1 MVEKQLPVIDGRILG
16 WTISTLGDDDSLE
29 KFFEAMPGFF
39 DSEKVKD
46 IRNQLPYNML
56 RDALAGFLGRTLSS
70 ETIIDSVK
78 FRRLG
83 IFMNTI
89 SLVGEDRISSIF
101 ESFLSKRWDLA
112 LQTIEVAHTLERW
125 CNSNYERTALFSR
138 CTVARILGM
147 VLERDDR
154 WVEFAACISGLSER
168 DLRDTA
174 KTNDNLCLAALIDF
188 CRQANHSHEWKI
200 VNPFGRFNI
209 RNALPRLQH
218 DFCMLWNEFVDKAR
232 IHGDP
237 HSTPVRILCSIREL
251 YAALHP
257 GAASTEIL
265 QFTDLGFIM
274 LQPSSYPQ
282 CNNAAHRHLPE
293 IGHARDVNSRASSL
307 PNQPDDP
314 PHSLAYRPRSRD
326 PTVTRQ
332 LEVKQEGIIT
342 SPRLSS
348 EPTSPG
354 EITERSQEAPTTT
367 SPALLAHSNTYPTH
381 ASLPLPGPVAA
392 LQDIPVAA
400 ELSCSPDGTAQQDI
414 VAPFGK
420 LGGNENLSVA
430 SMPALTITPAPVPG
444 STPPVLNKSLAPC
457 DIGAVSAFNPLLS
470 ASSVIGSCDTVPRLR
485 VRGLVNTGS
494 MCFANAV
501 LQLFVR
507 SPPLWSLFGE
517 QSDLKGLRQARGTE
531 TGGAATPLVDATV
544 RFFEEFMPKEK
555 EPSQEATGGKPREDE
570 KAKKGHNAVDSFE
583 PIYMY
588 DAMKEK
594 AQIKDLLVRR
604 RNQDSSLCY

>member
-1 MVEKQLPVIDGRILG
+1 
-16 WTISTLGDDDSLE
+16 
-29 KFFEAMPGFF
+29 
-39 DSEKVKD
+39 
-46 IRNQLPYNML
+46 
-56 RDALAGFLGRTLSS
+56 
-70 ETIIDSVK
+70 
-78 FRRLG
+78 
-83 IFMNTI
+83 
-89 SLVGEDRISSIF
+89 
-101 ESFLSKRWDLA
+101 
-112 LQTIEVAHTLERW
+112 
-125 CNSNYERTALFSR
+125 
-138 CTVARILGM
+138 M

-200 VNPFGRFNI
+200 VNPSGRFNI

-367 SPALLAHSNTYPTH
+367 SPALLAYSNTYPIH

-444 STPPVLNKSLAPC
+444 STPPILNKSLAPC